1 MATSSTSIPIHTLEP
16 DECILKLAGA
26 DAKAFLQGQTTADFQ
41 AAEVGARVYAA
52 FCDAKGRVL
61 ADALAV
67 VIADTTILLRGRQ
80 SVLAQLATHLKP
92 YLAFSKSMLT
102 PTDWGVYC
110 SGPEA
115 GAENKPERAQLIEED
130 GELNTVVIR
139 RDTVFSEYWHSAAS
153 KIRHDPK
160 DVTPLARVDFET
172 ARARVEATTIGA
184 YLPQDLNYD
193 LNETVSFT
201 KGCYTG
207 QEIVARL
214 HYRGTPKRRLHRAL
228 ASGAAAGAQPGDSIT
243 DGDGR
248 RVGSIINLLSLGEQI
263 PMLIEVI
270 PNSID
275 NPLFLGE
282 NGSPLLSVEACHPTA
297 DQSTG

>member
-1 MATSSTSIPIHTLEP
+1 VATSSTSIPIHSLEP
-16 DECILKLAGA
+16 GECILKLAGA
-26 DAKAFLQGQTTADFQ
+26 DAKAFLQGQTTSDFQ
-41 AAEVGARVYAA
+41 VAESGAHVYTA

-67 VIADTTILLRGRQ
+67 VVDDTVVLLRGRQ
-80 SVLAQLATHLKP
+80 SVLAQLASHLKP
-92 YLAFSKSMLT
+92 YLAFSKSTLT
-102 PTDWGVYC
+102 RTDWGVYC
-110 SGPEA
+110 SGPES
-115 GAENKPERAQLIEED
+115 GAENEPEGARLIEED

-139 RDTVFSEYWHSAAS
+139 RGTTFSEYWHSAAS
-153 KIRHDPK
+153 KTRHDPK

-193 LNETVSFT
+193 RNETVSFT

-228 ASGAAAGAQPGDSIT
+228 ASGAAVGAQPGESIT
-243 DGDGR
+243 DADGR
-248 RVGSIINLLSLGEQI
+248 RVGSIINLLSLDEQL

-270 PNSID
+270 PNTIG
-275 NPLFLGE
+275 NPLFIGE
-282 NGSPLLSVEACHPTA
+282 KGPPLSSVEACHPTT

>member
-1 MATSSTSIPIHTLEP
+1 MATSSTSISIHSLEP
-16 DECILKLAGA
+16 DECILELAGA
-26 DAKAFLQGQTTADFQ
+26 DAKVFLQGQTTADFQ
-41 AAEVGARVYAA
+41 AAQVGARVHTA

-67 VIADTTILLRGRQ
+67 VVADTAVLLRGRK
-80 SVLAQLATHLKP
+80 SVLEQLATHLRP
-92 YLAFSKSMLT
+92 YLAFSKSTLT
-102 PTDWGVYC
+102 PTDWAVYC
-110 SGPEA
+110 GGPAA
-115 GAENKPERAQLIEED
+115 GAENKSESAQLIEKD

-139 RDTVFSEYWHSAAS
+139 RDTAFSEYWQNAAS
-153 KIRHDPK
+153 EIRHDPK
-160 DVTPLARVDFET
+160 NVTPLARVDFAT
-172 ARARVEATTIGA
+172 ARARVEAATIAA

-228 ASGAAAGAQPGDSIT
+228 ASGVAAGAQPGDSIT
-243 DGDGR
+243 NGDGR
-248 RVGSIINLLSLGEQI
+248 RVGSIINLVSLGEQLG
-263 PMLIEVI
+263 MLIEVI
-270 PNSID
+270 PDTIGNS
-275 NPLFLGE
+275 LFIGE
-282 NGSPLLSVEACHPTA
+282 KGQELSSVEACHPAT

>member
-1 MATSSTSIPIHTLEP
+1 MATSSTSIPIHSLEP
-16 DECILKLAGA
+16 DECILELTGA
-26 DAKAFLQGQTTADFQ
+26 DAKVFLQGQTTADFQ
-41 AAEVGARVYAA
+41 AAEVGARVYTA

-67 VIADTTILLRGRQ
+67 VVTDKTVLLRGRK
-80 SVLAQLATHLKP
+80 SVLEQLATHLKP
-92 YLAFSKSMLT
+92 YLAFSKSTLT

-110 SGPEA
+110 SGPAA
-115 GAENKPERAQLIEED
+115 GAENESEGAQLIEEN
-130 GELNTVVIR
+130 GELNTVVIH
-139 RDTVFSEYWHSAAS
+139 RDTKFSEYWHSAAS
-153 KIRHDPK
+153 KIRHAPK
-160 DVTPLARVDFET
+160 EVTPLARVDFAT
-172 ARARVEATTIGA
+172 ARARVEVTTVGA

-228 ASGAAAGAQPGDSIT
+228 ASAAAAEVQPGDSIT
-243 DGDGR
+243 NGDGR
-248 RVGSIINLLSLGEQI
+248 RVGSIINLVSLGEQLGV
-263 PMLIEVI
+263 LIEVI
-270 PNSID
+270 PDTIGNS
-275 NPLFLGE
+275 LFIGE
-282 NGSPLLSVEACHPTA
+282 KGPKLSSVEACHPTT